1 MGRPAASLT
10 LSHLPLKAS
19 PHPRGGFAM
28 LREDLS
34 DIAIIEFDPA
44 LPRLVEFDRL
54 RPKTKT
60 TKTL

>member
-1 MGRPAASLT
+1 LT